1 MKELEKTKRI
11 SISAVLFL
19 LVIIIAVL
27 TFERPKHV
35 FENNTEAMLQEISNN
50 KYLLTMSQLEEIES
64 SKYKLIDVRSNF
76 EYSKG
81 FLKDAVNISTNDIL
95 EDDNIKFL
103 DELQESDKTAILYG
117 ENPDQANSAYM
128 MLYQLGYENVYI
140 LSVQTNYSDNNFNI
154 KNYELEKPT
163 VNYAKLM
170 QKLKFVPEKPKPKI
184 TKPKPKKVVPIKK
197 KKKKKPEGGC

>member
-27 TFERPKHV
+27 TFEKPQHV

-50 KYLLTMSQLEEIES
+50 GYLLTLDELGSLEASQ
-64 SKYKLIDVRSNF
+64 YKLIDVRSNF

-81 FLKDAVNISTNDIL
+81 FLKDAINISTNSIL
-95 EDDNIKFL
+95 AADNLKFL
-103 DELQESDKTAILYG
+103 DQLEESSKTAVLYG
-117 ENPDQANSAYM
+117 ENPDEANSAWTL
-128 MLYQLGYENVYI
+128 LYQLGYENTKI
-140 LSVQTNYSDNNFNI
+140 LCVQTNYKDNTFYVE
-154 KNYELEKPT
+154 NYTIEKPS
-163 VNYAKLM
+163 VNFAEIMRMSKYT
-170 QKLKFVPEKPKPKI
+170 QEV
-184 TKPKPKKVVPIKK
+184 TKPKVSKKVITIPK